1 MYVNYSTDLRLI
13 LGHPVYPAWISGSVE
28 ASTAHAAAAPTSQPA
43 SGHPGTNSAFN
54 IQIYKF
60 QVQMFIGR
68 KEDPKKI
75 SLGPDQLRKKKS
87 GSGSNLNSK

>member
-43 SGHPGTNSAFN
+43 SGHPGTISALN
-54 IQIYKF
+54 IQIHKF
-60 QVQMFIGR
+60 QVQMFICR
-68 KEDPKKI
+68 VEDQKNFFG
-75 SLGPDQLRKKKS
+75 SRSAEEKKS
-87 GSGSNLNSK
+87 GSGSDHNSK